1 MKSLE
6 IIKSEDELTKYE
18 GVNKYNCQFRSMINH
33 YYHVHQNKREFATVL
48 NPQKKMLESIEI

>member
-18 GVNKYNCQFRSMINH
+18 DVDKYNCQFRSMINH